1 IRMTTSARTFG
12 RTPERPKTGCPFA
25 DRVSGMETPMLTDM
39 VGAMFHLEHLVE
51 VVGTPEQELA
61 AYTVPITSER
71 HREYVLGAAERIR
84 RVLDQLTAPY
94 TAGAEPGTTTA
105 DSTSGAS

>member
-1 IRMTTSARTFG
+1 MTTPARTFG

-61 AYTVPITSER
+61 AYTGPKTAEH
-71 HREYVLGAAERIR
+71 HREYVLSAATRIR
-84 RVLDQLTAPY
+84 RAVDRLTAPY
-94 TAGAEPGTTTA
+94 ETATATVTGTTTA
-105 DSTSGAS
+105 DDTAA

>member
-1 IRMTTSARTFG
+1 MTTSAPTFG
-12 RTPERPKTGCPFA
+12 RTAEPPKTGCPHA
-25 DRVSGMETPMLTDM
+25 DRVSGMETPMITEM
-39 VGAMFHLEHLVE
+39 VGAMFHLEALQK

-94 TAGAEPGTTTA
+94 TAAAEPGTTTA